1 MSWFLFYVYA
11 YSWLL
16 CSSLFS
22 LSRLSDVGSVHRV
35 AGGEPVRLK
44 SAGTM
49 ADMCSALGAV
59 ECGALSVVCL
69 CYVSTYGGLAQLL
82 GGYKGASVSVI

>member
-1 MSWFLFYVYA
+1 MGLGVFCVVVFVLCICLFLVIM
-11 YSWLL
+11 LL
-16 CSSLFS
+16 FVS

-44 SAGTM
+44 NAGTM

-59 ECGALSVVCL
+59 
-69 CYVSTYGGLAQLL
+69 
-82 GGYKGASVSVI
+82 